1 MGGPPRQMRTEAL
14 QIARPGDPFVEW
26 HLDPSRIEDVIVD
39 GDHVAW
45 TRLRRDGSERWATA
59 LGDDPDRIA
68 ALLLNL
74 DSRAAVDGVTV
85 PAGVHGR
92 LPSSLRAPETGHW
105 SLWVMNASEVPNRTQ
120 QRAAAASLIGV
131 EDPRINELL
140 RHSAS
145 AHVFAGDASVVRWA
159 GVERGGHLVAVAGQE
174 VEPTGAAHIVS
185 VCTDPE
191 FRGQGFGRAVC
202 SRLVV
207 AAVESGAKAV
217 VLEMYAA
224 NDAGRALYRS
234 VGFSEAGTYQSG
246 LLRRPSDTRAP

>member
-1 MGGPPRQMRTEAL
+1 MRTEAL

-105 SLWVMNASEVPNRTQ
+105 SLWIMNASDVPNRTQ

-234 VGFSEAGTYQSG
+234 VGFSEAGTYRSG
-246 LLRRPSDTRAP
+246 LLRRPSDTKAP

>member
-1 MGGPPRQMRTEAL
+1 MRIEAL
-14 QIARPGDPFVEW
+14 RVARPGDPFVEW
-26 HLDPSRIEDVIVD
+26 HLDPSRIEDAVVD

-59 LGDDPDRIA
+59 LGDDPARIA

-74 DSRAAVDGVTV
+74 GTRAAIDGVTV
-85 PAGVHGR
+85 PAGVLGG

-105 SLWVMNASEVPNRTQ
+105 SLWIMNASDVPGSTKEL
-120 QRAAAASLIGV
+120 AADAHLIGV

-185 VCTDPE
+185 VCTDPK

-207 AAVESGAKAV
+207 AAVESGTKAV
-217 VLEMYAA
+217 ILEMYAA

-234 VGFSEAGTYQSG
+234 AGFTEVGTYQSG
-246 LLRRPSDTRAP
+246 MLLRPSDPKAS

>member
-1 MGGPPRQMRTEAL
+1 MRTDAL
-14 QIARPGDPFVEW
+14 LRARPGDPFVRW
-26 HLDPSRIEDVIVD
+26 HLDPSSIEEAVVD

-45 TRLRRDGSERWATA
+45 TRLRRNGSERWATG
-59 LGDDPDRIA
+59 LGEDPARIA
-68 ALLLNL
+68 AMLRVL
-74 DSRAAVDGVTV
+74 DARAAIDGVTV
-85 PAGVHGR
+85 AAAV
-92 LPSSLRAPETGHW
+92 LPGLPPSLRAPETGHW
-105 SLWVMNASEVPNRTQ
+105 SLWVMDASAVPNGTNELAT
-120 QRAAAASLIGV
+120 AARVIGG
-131 EDPRINELL
+131 EDQRINELL

-234 VGFSEAGTYQSG
+234 VGFSEVGTYQSG
-246 LLRRPSDTRAP
+246 LLRRPSDPRAS